1 MRKAIV
7 ILVFLLNVSFNI
19 SWAEDL
25 ETGPWCNHYI
35 NGINRLPARAT
46 SYSYANVSD
55 ALSCIRDLSR
65 TISLNGIWKFDF
77 ADDISKA
84 PAFFW
89 KNGTDVSSWDEIHV
103 PSCWEMKG
111 YGYPIYR
118 NVKYP
123 FPYNPPLIDRDN
135 PVGSYVRTFTVP
147 SDWKGG
153 RVILHFGG
161 VYSGHQV
168 WVNGKEVGY
177 SEDSCLPSE
186 FDITDL
192 LNDGENILAVR
203 VFKWTD
209 GSYLEDADHWRMAG
223 IHREVLLLWRPEVA
237 IYDFGVRTRLDEEYK
252 DADLWIR
259 PVIDVANSVSVK
271 GWKVVGQLFSPS
283 GETIGEKMEIP
294 VDEILKEKHS
304 QRDQV
309 YYPLLE
315 QR

>member
-1 MRKAIV
+1 MQKAIV
-7 ILVFLLNVSFNI
+7 LLIFLLNVSFNI

-55 ALSCIRDLSR
+55 ALSCSRDLSR

-123 FPYNPPLIDRDN
+123 FPYNPPFIDRDN
-135 PVGSYVRTFTVP
+135 PVGS
-147 SDWKGG
+147 
-153 RVILHFGG
+153 
-161 VYSGHQV
+161 
-168 WVNGKEVGY
+168 
-177 SEDSCLPSE
+177 
-186 FDITDL
+186 
-192 LNDGENILAVR
+192 
-203 VFKWTD
+203 
-209 GSYLEDADHWRMAG
+209 
-223 IHREVLLLWRPEVA
+223 
-237 IYDFGVRTRLDEEYK
+237 
-252 DADLWIR
+252 
-259 PVIDVANSVSVK
+259 
-271 GWKVVGQLFSPS
+271 
-283 GETIGEKMEIP
+283 
-294 VDEILKEKHS
+294 
-304 QRDQV
+304 
-309 YYPLLE
+309 
-315 QR
+315 